1 MLVHAT
7 YVQTELD
14 PVTSVG
20 SRNRD
25 NQVVTHLNSHL
36 LPKCGYFQ
44 MKIQIGRFAYNTKIY
59 KVNSKR
65 LGSSLRW
72 FAKHLTTWWQYE
84 EA

>member
-44 MKIQIGRFAYNTKIY
+44 MKIQIEKSGF
-59 KVNSKR
+59 KVNSKV
-65 LGSSLRW
+65 LGGGLRVRK
-72 FAKHLTTWWQYE
+72 A
-84 EA
+84 